1 MPRWPA
7 VTCSKA
13 LTLGRAVIRI
23 SARSAMSRGEAEA
36 HELEPVTRQVSHHH
50 RAHDAD
56 ADAVRHVLLKKLKRV
71 NWFTDNYR
79 QIGYRY

>member
-56 ADAVRHVLLKKLKRV
+56 ADAVSQCLP
-71 NWFTDNYR
+71 
-79 QIGYRY
+79 

>member
-1 MPRWPA
+1 MPHWPA

-13 LTLGRAVIRI
+13 STLGSAVIRI
-23 SARSAMSRGEAEA
+23 SARSAMSRGDGEA

-56 ADAVRHVLLKKLKRV
+56 ADAVSQCLP
-71 NWFTDNYR
+71 
-79 QIGYRY
+79 